1 MKDYVMPTAKTDI
14 TVALGA
20 DGVAMI
26 RIDRPHKRNAMSLAM
41 WRGLAS
47 FFADLDSDKSVRSI
61 ILTGADGTFCAG
73 ADISEFSSLRSTPE
87 DGAAYDLS
95 VEAAEHAIIGSKK
108 PTIAAI
114 SGACV
119 GGGLG
124 LALCCDFRFADATA
138 YFAIP
143 AARLGIVYGITE
155 TRQLLQAVGQ
165 AKAREILFAG
175 RRIVM
180 PEAAAI
186 GLVTHPVD
194 GDVGGAATTFA
205 KTFTTSAPRTIA
217 GAKLILGA
225 LAGGSIGERSR
236 DISDAAKDAVSSRDY
251 QEGIAAFAQ
260 KREPQFNGD

>member
-1 MKDYVMPTAKTDI
+1 MPTTATDI
-14 TVALGA
+14 KVARGA
-20 DGVAMI
+20 DGIAVV
-26 RIDRPHKRNAMSLAM
+26 RIDRKHKCNAMSLAM

-47 FFADLDSDKSVRSI
+47 MFADLDADKSVRSI
-61 ILTGADGTFCAG
+61 VLTGAGGNFCAG
-73 ADISEFSSLRSTPE
+73 ADISEFSGLRSTIE
-87 DGAAYDLS
+87 DGATYDLS

-165 AKAREILFAG
+165 AMAREILFAG

-180 PEAAAI
+180 PDAAAI
-186 GLVTHPVD
+186 GLVTHHVD
-194 GDVGGAATTFA
+194 GDIGGAATTFA
-205 KTFTTSAPRTIA
+205 KSFTTSAPRTIA
-217 GAKLILGA
+217 GAKLILSS
-225 LAGGSIGERSR
+225 LAEGSIGDRAR
-236 DISDAAKDAVSSRDY
+236 DIANAARDAVASRDY

-260 KREPQFNGD
+260 KREPQFSGD

>member
-1 MKDYVMPTAKTDI
+1 MDGQQSTATDI
-14 TVALGA
+14 TVAHGA
-20 DGVAMI
+20 DGVVVVT
-26 RIDRPHKRNAMSLAM
+26 IDRAHKRNAVSLAM
-41 WRGLAS
+41 WRQLAWA
-47 FFADLDSDKSVRSI
+47 FKNLDQDKSARSI
-61 ILTGADGTFCAG
+61 ILTGAGGAFCAG
-73 ADISEFSSLRSTPE
+73 ADISEFAALRSTPA
-87 DGAAYDLS
+87 DGANYDFA
-95 VEAAEHAIIGSKK
+95 VEAAEHAIINSQK

-124 LALCCDFRFADATA
+124 LALCCDFRLADATA

-155 TRQLLQAVGQ
+155 TRQLLLAVGQ

-194 GDVGGAATTFA
+194 GDAMSAATSLARSFA
-205 KTFTTSAPRTIA
+205 TSAPRTVA

-225 LAGGSIGERSR
+225 LADGTVKARAGDIER
-236 DISDAAKDAVSSRDY
+236 AGKEAVASLDY

-260 KREPQFNGD
+260 KRNPQFTGD

>member
-1 MKDYVMPTAKTDI
+1 MHRAATDI
-14 TVALGA
+14 TATHGT
-20 DGVAMI
+20 DGVVI
-26 RIDRPHKRNAMSLAM
+26 VRIDRPHKRNAMSLAM
-41 WRGLAS
+41 WRRLATV
-47 FFADLDSDKSVRSI
+47 FADLDADKAVRSI
-61 ILTGADGTFCAG
+61 ILTGTGGAFCAG
-73 ADISEFSSLRSTPE
+73 ADISEFAALRSSPS
-87 DGAAYDLS
+87 DGETYDLA
-95 VEAAEHAIIGSKK
+95 VETAELAIIASKK

-124 LALCCDFRFADATA
+124 LALCCDFRVADATA

-155 TRQLLQAVGQ
+155 TRQLLLAVGQ

-180 PEAAAI
+180 PEAALA
-186 GLVTHPVD
+186 GLVTHPVHD
-194 GDVGGAATTFA
+194 DVEAAAIAFA
-205 KTFTTSAPRTIA
+205 RSFAASAPRTIA

-225 LAGGSIGERSR
+225 LADGTAAERVL
-236 DISDAAKDAVSSRDY
+236 DIKRATNDAVVSRDY

-260 KREPQFNGD
+260 KRQPRFKGD

>member
-1 MKDYVMPTAKTDI
+1 MPTVAANI
-14 TVALGA
+14 TVAHGA
-20 DGVAMI
+20 EGVATI
-26 RIDRPHKRNAMSLAM
+26 RIDREEKRNAMSLAM

-47 FFADLDSDKSVRSI
+47 VFADLDADKSVRSI
-61 ILTGADGTFCAG
+61 VLTGAGGTFCAG
-73 ADISEFSSLRSTPE
+73 ADISEFSGLRSTPE
-87 DGAAYDLS
+87 DGTAYDRL

-108 PTIAAI
+108 PTITAI

-143 AARLGIVYGITE
+143 AARLGIVYGVTE

-165 AKAREILFAG
+165 AKAREILFGG

-180 PEAAAI
+180 PDAASI
-186 GLVTHPVD
+186 GLVTHTAD
-194 GDVGGAATTFA
+194 GDVGAAANAFA
-205 KTFTTSAPRTIA
+205 KTFTTSAPRTIS

-225 LAGGSIGERSR
+225 LANGALDERAR
-236 DISDAAKDAVSSRDY
+236 DISDAARNAVTSRDY

-260 KREPQFNGD
+260 KRDPQFNGD

>member
-1 MKDYVMPTAKTDI
+1 MPTAAMNI
-14 TVALGA
+14 MVAHGA
-20 DGVAMI
+20 GGVATV
-26 RIDRPHKRNAMSLAM
+26 RIDRAHKRNAMSLEM
-41 WRGLAS
+41 WRRLTS
-47 FFADLDSDKSVRSI
+47 VFADLDADRTVRSI
-61 ILTGADGTFCAG
+61 VLTGAGGTFCAG
-73 ADISEFSSLRSTPE
+73 ADISEFSTLRSTTE
-87 DGAAYDLS
+87 DGTAYDLS

-124 LALCCDFRFADATA
+124 LALCCDFRFADSTA

-155 TRQLLQAVGQ
+155 TRQLLQTVGQ

-186 GLVTHPVD
+186 GLVTHPAD
-194 GDVGGAATTFA
+194 GDVAAAATTFA
-205 KTFTTSAPRTIA
+205 ASLATAAPRTIA
-217 GAKLILGA
+217 GAKLILGS
-225 LAGGSIGERSR
+225 LADGSISDRAV
-236 DISDAAKDAVSSRDY
+236 DIANAANDAVASHDY
-251 QEGIAAFAQ
+251 QEGIAAFSQRRAP
-260 KREPQFNGD
+260 KFTGD